1 MLAPL
6 YIPESLLLEAER
18 FRTHPAF
25 PDAVRLYAERLLGVY
40 DRQPLLN
47 RLIRE
52 EARWVISGFALYLH
66 FTRDPADLTSGATLG
81 RLQALSAAHGLASPS
96 RVATLIALMRV
107 GGFLVQTT
115 TQTDR
120 RVRRLE
126 PTEAMLAYARPWLA
140 ANLDA
145 IRLLSPDSAFYDQLD
160 HDTDFIGR
168 FYREAGTLFM
178 SGVRVM
184 DAVPGI
190 RLFSGRDAGY
200 MILLRLWLSDPDRA
214 FPPRRLVVLPY
225 EELARTF
232 GVSRSHVRKLME
244 AAAAH
249 GLVRLHADDGRAIE
263 VLPPLVTLFAEC
275 LALQLAK
282 IAQCARTI
290 AQDHARR
297 PADALTQAR
306 LAIDIM

>member
-6 YIPESLLLEAER
+6 YIPESLSREAER

-25 PDAVRLYAERLLGVY
+25 PDAVRLYAERLLGIY

-52 EARWVISGFALYLH
+52 EARWLISGFALYLH
-66 FTRDPADLTSGATLG
+66 FARDPCELTSGTTLG
-81 RLQALSAAHGLASPS
+81 RLQALSVAHGLASPA
-96 RVATLIALMRV
+96 RVATLVALMRV

-120 RVRRLE
+120 RARRLE

-145 IRLLSPDSAFYDQLD
+145 IRLLGPEAGFHDQLD
-160 HDTDFIGR
+160 CDPDFIGR

-184 DAVPGI
+184 DAVPDI

-200 MILLRLWLSDPDRA
+200 MILLRLWLSDPDCA
-214 FPPRRLVVLPY
+214 FPPRGPMALPY
-225 EELARTF
+225 EEVARTF
-232 GVSRSHVRKLME
+232 GVSRSHVRRLME
-244 AAAAH
+244 AAAAQ
-249 GLVRLHADDGRAIE
+249 GLVRLLADDGRAIE
-263 VLPPLVTLFAEC
+263 VLPPLVALFAEC

-290 AQDHARR
+290 AQDHSRR
-297 PADALTQAR
+297 PAEVALPTP
-306 LAIDIM
+306 